1 MKLELANRTIF
12 ELLEEAHAKGEM
24 IVTNERQRRLGKT
37 KALMLF
43 AEINQLPVIV
53 RQIRKRDYLKK
64 HPDVNIFGHE
74 EVLRIDGLPLT
85 ILCDEGVPKRTI
97 EELKTKCHGVSGFL
111 NEYQDANEYATTVA
125 GFDPTTPKRDLSSLT
140 VEKIFETPL
149 LKIELDEIDS
159 APRIFYK
166 GEKIVDRVAVDFEW
180 RTEESDKI
188 GSAYIRI
195 KHGKEINGM
204 LTVDTKEI
212 AFGERAYR

>member
-12 ELLEEAHAKGEM
+12 ELLKEAHAKGEM

-53 RQIRKRDYLKK
+53 RERQKRYYQKK
-64 HPDVNIFGHE
+64 YPNVHIFGHA
-74 EVLRIDGLPLT
+74 EVTYIAGLPLML
-85 ILCDEGVPKRTI
+85 LCDEGVPKRTI
-97 EELKTKCHGVSGFL
+97 EELKTECHGVSGFL
-111 NEYQDANEYATTVA
+111 SEYRDVNEYATT
-125 GFDPTTPKRDLSSLT
+125 
-140 VEKIFETPL
+140 EKIFETPL

-159 APRIFYK
+159 APSIFYK
-166 GEKIVDRVAVDFEW
+166 GEKIIDRVAVDFEW

-204 LTVDTKEI
+204 LAVDTKEI
-212 AFGERAYR
+212 AFGKRAYR